1 VSDQAQAAP
10 ARDVAGFGDDWRR
23 LRGLARPGR
32 ARDFVL
38 EVVSKLT
45 ENNLLT
51 YASAISFQ
59 VLFAL
64 VPFALVGLALL
75 GFLGLSD
82 FWQDEITPLVRDRV
96 SEPAF
101 TVIQSTVTKILATGQ
116 GFWLTFGLALAIW
129 EVSGA
134 LRAVTGALNRVYEI
148 EDARSFRRR
157 MVTSIVLAVVVSV
170 LLGGALALVQLG
182 DNAASA
188 IAGGTAARVLGF
200 VVRWVL
206 AIALMLLVVGL
217 VIRYAPAKRGTSP
230 WLGFGA
236 VLVVVSWIVA
246 SLVFGWYVTSVASY
260 ESVYGSL
267 AVVIVLLTYVYLSA
281 VTFLVGVQVDAT
293 LRRVA
298 SGRPA
303 GPGS

>member
-1 VSDQAQAAP
+1 
-10 ARDVAGFGDDWRR
+10 
-23 LRGLARPGR
+23 
-32 ARDFVL
+32 
-38 EVVSKLT
+38 
-45 ENNLLT
+45 
-51 YASAISFQ
+51 

-75 GFLGLSD
+75 GFLGLSG
-82 FWQDEITPLVRDRV
+82 FWQDEIAPLVRERV

-101 TVIQSTVTKILATGQ
+101 TVIQSTVTKILANGQ
-116 GFWLTFGLALAIW
+116 GFWLTFGLLLAIW

-134 LRAVTGALNRVYEI
+134 LRAVTGALNRVYAVE
-148 EDARSFRRR
+148 EARSLRRR
-157 MVTSIVLAVVVSV
+157 MATSIALAVVVSV
-170 LLGGALALVQLG
+170 LLGGALAPVQLG
-182 DNAASA
+182 DDAASA

-217 VIRYAPAKRGTSP
+217 VIRFAPAKRSTSP

-246 SLVFGWYVTSVASY
+246 SVVFGWYVTSVASY

-267 AVVIVLLTYVYLSA
+267 AVAIVLLTYLYLSA
-281 VTFLVGVQVDAT
+281 ITFLVGVQVDAI
-293 LRRVA
+293 LRRAA
-298 SGRPA
+298 SGRPVEA
-303 GPGS
+303 DE

>member
-1 VSDQAQAAP
+1 MAPRAQAAP
-10 ARDVAGFGDDWRR
+10 ARDVSGFGDDWRR
-23 LRGLARPGR
+23 LRSLAQPGR

-75 GFLGLSD
+75 GFLGLGS
-82 FWQDEITPLVRDRV
+82 FWQDEIAPLVRERV

-101 TVIQSTVTKILATGQ
+101 TVIQSTVTKILANGQ
-116 GFWLTFGLALAIW
+116 GFWLTFGLLLAIW

-134 LRAVTGALNRVYEI
+134 LRAVTGALNRVYAVE
-148 EDARSFRRR
+148 EARSLRRR
-157 MVTSIVLAVVVSV
+157 MATSIALAVVVSV

-182 DNAASA
+182 DDAASA

-217 VIRYAPAKRGTSP
+217 VIRFAPAKRSTSP

-246 SLVFGWYVTSVASY
+246 SVVFGWYVTSVASY

-267 AVVIVLLTYVYLSA
+267 AVAIVLLTYLYLSA
-281 VTFLVGVQVDAT
+281 ITFLVGVQVDAI

-298 SGRPA
+298 SGRPVEA
-303 GPGS
+303 DE